1 MVRDDEEDKFDEK
14 NHLEIMQ
21 AERELGKIY
30 DSELRDKLQELKI
43 FEILQAKKFN
53 AHFLDIAKKAS
64 CVEKLTDFCD
74 SDGKVLLSATELGNY
89 ITHFVP
95 HCLGLTRTCKVRFKI
110 FLGPKSANTHRSEVV
125 C

>member
-1 MVRDDEEDKFDEK
+1 M
-14 NHLEIMQ
+14 
-21 AERELGKIY
+21 GKIY

-64 CVEKLTDFCD
+64 CVEKLTDFCE
-74 SDGKVLLSATELGNY
+74 SDGKVLLSATELG
-89 ITHFVP
+89 ILLIFVP

-110 FLGPKSANTHRSEVV
+110 FLGPKSANTHWSVVV